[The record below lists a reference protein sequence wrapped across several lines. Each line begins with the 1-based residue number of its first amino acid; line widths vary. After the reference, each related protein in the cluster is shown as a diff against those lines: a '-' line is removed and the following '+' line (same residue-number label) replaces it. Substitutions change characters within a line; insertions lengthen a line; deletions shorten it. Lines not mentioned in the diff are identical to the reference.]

1 VLSLELQRARNES
14 AAHLGFADPNAPAL
28 QLAPTPA
35 VSILDRPPL
44 PSGEDD
50 HRPRALVFASPWFG
64 AHHIYAGAS
73 ATQRGASTQAPI
85 MGELGWSLWPG
96 PVDRC
101 DEGNVTRSRASMS
114 GLMSGQSRWRSS
126 RRPPAGPRHN
136 RAARSAVT
144 LPHAALWGPRAP
156 AQGAGAARRCG
167 RCCDRLGAVRAARRR
182 FLGGLGSRPWV
193 NRRKAI
199 AWTFSRAAA
208 PRSVRPTRWALRLF
222 LQPPGKPPI
231 SGRGLPRCGFGSH
244 NGRLP
249 GRQG

>member
-1 VLSLELQRARNES
+1 MLSLELRRARNES
-14 AAHLGFADPNAPAL
+14 AAHLGFADPNAPAP

-35 VSILDRPPL
+35 VSILARPPL

-50 HRPRALVFASPWFG
+50 DRPRALVFASPWFG

-136 RAARSAVT
+136 CAARSAVT
-144 LPHAALWGPRAP
+144 LPHAALMGPS
-156 AQGAGAARRCG
+156 GAGAGCG
-167 RCCDRLGAVRAARRR
+167 RGATLRAMLRSPGCGARGSAAI
-182 FLGGLGSRPWV
+182 LGGLGSRPWV